1 MRRKLNGKEKIIAAV
16 KRMINGAS
24 EICLKSFP
32 ILNSVGYELK
42 YSAVKNAEHT
52 KRIIRK
58 LIRISF
64 FMYDSL
70 FLKYFKDYIF
80 SI

>member
-1 MRRKLNGKEKIIAAV
+1 FITGNTLKYFSLKFNLLMRRKLNGKEKIIAAV

-42 YSAVKNAEHT
+42 YSAVKNAVQT

-64 FMYDSL
+64 
-70 FLKYFKDYIF
+70 
-80 SI
+80 